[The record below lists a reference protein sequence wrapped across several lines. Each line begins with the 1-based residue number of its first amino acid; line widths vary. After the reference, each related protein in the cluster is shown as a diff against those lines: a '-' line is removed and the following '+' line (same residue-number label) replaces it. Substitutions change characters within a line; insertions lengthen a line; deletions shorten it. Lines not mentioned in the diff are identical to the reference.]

1 MTHRIL
7 LVDDEPNVLRALE
20 RLLRRTG
27 SSTTRPRVISC
38 THPAEALELAR
49 EYTFSIAIADYRMP
63 HMNGVELLARL
74 CLQQPACARVLLSGY
89 TDQVGLIGAINE
101 ARISRFM
108 TKPWDD
114 QELQDTVL
122 TLLASRQQQLDE
134 QTLADEA
141 RLRRGELSPQAL
153 ELRRLE
159 LLEPGITHVE
169 RDAQGT
175 MILDWVPTA

>member
-1 MTHRIL
+1 MTPRIL
-7 LVDDEPNVLRALE
+7 LIDDEPHVLRALE

-27 SSTTRPRVISC
+27 SSATRLRVVSC
-38 THPAEALELAR
+38 TQPAEALELAGQ
-49 EYTFSIAIADYRMP
+49 YTFAVAISDYRMP

-74 CLQQPACARVLLSGY
+74 CLLQPNCARVLLSGY

-101 ARISRFM
+101 AKISRFM
-108 TKPWDD
+108 TKPWED

-122 TLLASRQQQLDE
+122 GLLASRQLQLDE
-134 QTLADEA
+134 QALADES
-141 RLRRGELSPQAL
+141 RLLRGELSPQEL

-169 RDAQGT
+169 RDANGAVI
-175 MILDWVPTA
+175 MGWGLTA